1 VRDSGAMSDPA
12 QQLAHQLAQQIA
24 QQIAMQE
31 QFFAPLIVEPE
42 GVTFTRDEL
51 GGVPVEWT
59 APVAG
64 VTRPDLVVAYFHGG
78 GYSGG
83 LAAWARRASA
93 RLALGLGCRVV
104 AADYRLAPRFA
115 FPAAHEDALAVYRHL
130 IGPGG
135 FAPGKV
141 AVAGDSAGGAISLSL
156 MADARDLGL
165 PQPACG
171 MLNSVWA
178 DVAMNTPSLEDPRRN
193 RHDVRKE
200 LVEYLSRTFLSPGGI
215 DPRDPRHSPVYRDLT
230 GLNPLLLQA
239 AGNDACHDDS
249 VRIAAAAKA
258 AGVSVTLTEY
268 PDAEHIW
275 ILNGPWRMQYGAN
288 YPDDVVSWVDC
299 GAESAD
305 AAPAITEMCEF
316 VLRHTG

>member
-1 VRDSGAMSDPA
+1 MTPE
-12 QQLAHQLAQQIA
+12 LARQIT
-24 QQIAMQE
+24 MQE
-31 QFFAPLIVEPE
+31 QFFAQLIVEPA
-42 GVTFTRDEL
+42 GVRISRDEL
-51 GGVPVEWT
+51 DGVPVEWT
-59 APVAG
+59 EPSAG
-64 VTRPDLVVAYFHGG
+64 VSRPDLVVAYFHGG

-83 LAAWARRASA
+83 LAAWARRATA

-104 AADYRLAPRFA
+104 AADYRLAPFFP
-115 FPAAHEDALAVYRHL
+115 FPAAHEDALSIYRYL

-135 FAPGKV
+135 YAPGKV
-141 AVAGDSAGGAISLSL
+141 AVAGDSAGGAIALSL

-171 MLNSVWA
+171 MLNSLWA
-178 DVAMNTPSLEDPRRN
+178 DVAMNTPSLDDPRRN
-193 RHDVRKE
+193 RHDVRRE
-200 LVEYLSRTFLSPGGI
+200 LVEFLSTTFLSSGGI
-215 DPRDPRHSPVYRDLT
+215 DPRDPRHSPVYRDLR

-249 VRIAAAAKA
+249 VRAAASARA

-275 ILNGPWRMQYGAN
+275 ILNGPWRMQYGPN
-288 YPDDVVSWVDC
+288 YPNDTVAWVDC

-305 AAPAITEMCEF
+305 AVPAMDEMCAF
-316 VLRHTG
+316 VRRHTGA